1 MKHKV
6 LKESLDRDVAL
17 VIFMEKNVTL
27 EEDNLKMWNKLI

>member
-17 VIFMEKNVTL
+17 VIFMKKNVTL
-27 EEDNLKMWNKLI
+27 EEDNLKI

>member
-17 VIFMEKNVTL
+17 VISMEKNVTL
-27 EEDNLKMWNKLI
+27 EEDNLKI